1 MSCPQL
7 KYIFAILLLPLV
19 YSSREEPIVNVPSL
33 GRLRGSRMSSA
44 AGRMIDAFR
53 AIPYAQP
60 PVGDLRFKDP
70 LPAKDWQGTTLDAS
84 REGPKCIQFNSIVQ
98 DGLVLGQEDCLY
110 LNVYVPQVNGTNDPL
125 PVMVWIHGGAFYMGS
140 GNGETDMFGPNY
152 LLDRDVV
159 LVTLNYR
166 LGPLGFLSTEDAQAP
181 GNYGLLDQSLALRW
195 VRNHI
200 AHFGGNADLITIF
213 GESAGGASVD
223 FHVLSPYSKGLFHR
237 AIIQSGTSTCPWA
250 LNPKIAEYTRMLANH
265 LNCPSD
271 ASRELLACLRTRK
284 AEEIA
289 GIRKHLTIGL
299 GFGMFP
305 LAFVPR
311 IDAERSLPF
320 VPAYPEELIAE
331 RKFNQVPLIL
341 GVTKN
346 EGALVSA
353 SFFVND
359 DKHMDEFK
367 ADPIGIIR
375 YMIQME
381 NHPNGQQMA
390 QLVHDHLFTLQK
402 PYEDQKQQIELIA
415 SDYGLFKCTDDS
427 VALFSEFNSQ
437 STYYYFYT
445 HRGQFSFPQMVG
457 VPPEIDLGVCHA
469 DELFLLFSSG
479 LLPRLS
485 VPEDLKVSATLIDLW
500 TSFAKNGVPE
510 SSHVDDDWLPVEQG
524 AIRYLDIKERPTFVN
539 GKMPFEARLAFWN
552 NIKAANRIVTKD
564 EL

>member
-1 MSCPQL
+1 MQL
-7 KYIFAILLLPLV
+7 AYVFAFVLLSFVSSDLV
-19 YSSREEPIVNVPSL
+19 EPIVNVPTL
-33 GRLRGSRMSSA
+33 GRLRGSRLSSA
-44 AGRMIDAFR
+44 SGRTIEAFR

-70 LPAKDWQGTTLDAS
+70 LPAKDWQGSILDAT
-84 REGPKCIQFNSIVQ
+84 REAPKCVQFNSIVQ
-98 DGLVLGQEDCLY
+98 GGVVLGQEDCLY
-110 LNVYVPQVNGTNDPL
+110 LNVYVPQLNGINDPL

-140 GNGETDMFGPNY
+140 GNGVTDMFGPNY

-166 LGPLGFLSTEDAQAP
+166 LGPLGFLSTEDAEAP

-195 VRNHI
+195 VRNYI

-213 GESAGGASVD
+213 GESAGGASVN

-250 LNPKIAEYTRMLANH
+250 LNPKIGEYTKFLANH
-265 LNCPSD
+265 LNCSSD
-271 ASRELLACLRTRK
+271 SSRELLTCLRTRK
-284 AEEIA
+284 AEDIA
-289 GIRKHLTIGL
+289 GIRKHFTIGL

-311 IDAERSLPF
+311 IDVERNLPF
-320 VPAYPEELIAE
+320 LPAYPEELVAE

-353 SFFVND
+353 SYYVNG

-367 ADPIGIIR
+367 ADPIGTIR

-381 NHPNGQQMA
+381 NEPRGLEMA
-390 QLVHDHLFTLQK
+390 HMVHDHLFTLQK
-402 PYEDQKQQIELIA
+402 PYEDQKQQVEMIA

-427 VALFSEFNSQ
+427 VTLFSRFNSQ
-437 STYYYFYT
+437 PTYYYFYT
-445 HRGQFSFPQMVG
+445 HRGQFSFPQIVG

-469 DELFLLFSSG
+469 DELFLLFTPG
-479 LLPRLS
+479 YFPRLS
-485 VPEDLKVSATLIDLW
+485 VPADLKVSATLIDLW
-500 TSFAKNGVPE
+500 TSFAKNGAPE
-510 SSHVDDDWLPVEQG
+510 SSHVDVWLPVEQG
-524 AIRYLDIKERPTFVN
+524 VIRYLDINERSTFVN
-539 GKMPFEARLAFWN
+539 DKMPFEPRLAFWN
-552 NIKAANRIVTKD
+552 KVKAANRIVTKD

>member
-1 MSCPQL
+1 MSGFQFRFVLALIVFPFVC
-7 KYIFAILLLPLV
+7 
-19 YSSREEPIVNVPSL
+19 SSGGDPIVNVPTL

-44 AGRMIDAFR
+44 SGRTIDAFR

-70 LPAKDWQGTTLDAS
+70 VPAKDWQGSILDAS
-84 REGPKCIQFNSIVQ
+84 REGPKCVQFNSIVK

-110 LNVYVPQVNGTNDPL
+110 LNVYVPHVNGTNDPL

-140 GNGETDMFGPNY
+140 GNGETDMFGPDY

-166 LGPLGFLSTEDAQAP
+166 LGPLGFLSTEDAEAP

-195 VRNHI
+195 VRNYI

-250 LNPKIAEYTRMLANH
+250 LNPKIGEYTRMLGNH
-265 LNCPSD
+265 LNCPSGT
-271 ASRELLACLRTRK
+271 SRKLLACLRTKK

-289 GIRKHLTIGL
+289 GIRKYFTIGL

-311 IDAERSLPF
+311 IDVERRLPF
-320 VPAYPEELIAE
+320 LPAHPEDLVAQ
-331 RKFNQVPLIL
+331 RKFNQVPLVL

-353 SFFVND
+353 SLFMNEN
-359 DKHMDEFK
+359 KHMNEFK
-367 ADPIGIIR
+367 SDPIGTIR

-381 NHPNGQQMA
+381 NQPNGQEMA
-390 QLVHDHLFTLQK
+390 QSVHDHLFTLEK
-402 PYEDQKQQIELIA
+402 PYEDQKEQVELIA

-427 VALFSEFNSQ
+427 VTLYSRFNSQ
-437 STYYYFYT
+437 PTYYYFYT

-457 VPPEIDLGVCHA
+457 VTPEIDLGVCHA
-469 DELFLLFSSG
+469 DELFLLFSPG
-479 LLPRLS
+479 FLPRLS
-485 VPEDLKVSATLIDLW
+485 VPGDIKVSAILVDLW
-500 TSFAKNGVPE
+500 TSFAANGVPV
-510 SSHVDDDWLPVEQG
+510 SNHVDDDWLPVEQG
-524 AIRYLDIKERPTFVN
+524 VIRYLDINERSAFVN
-539 GKMPFEARLAFWN
+539 DKMPFEPRLAFWN
-552 NIKAANRIVTKD
+552 NVKAANRIVTKD